1 MAHPQALYTN
11 NAQVVTSLHPH
22 LYEASARAA
31 AAMAAA
37 LHQGA
42 PSAPSSRSVVAP
54 ATVSSSS
61 IRKAVPPKK
70 SEDELAA
77 AAVLLGLTSRD
88 EENTNQHQLPSSS
101 LISDES
107 VEGLPPKKGV
117 GYKKAVTKKTSTLA
131 SKQAMS
137 NVAAPASTCFRPTPV
152 AATNNHNTGHVSDEN
167 SSHTAG
173 DPSFEDSSVEN
184 NSRTHS
190 PAGVMMVLAD
200 GTKFFSGSVSL
211 SLPED
216 DDVLSPLHC
225 FMRKYCVE
233 AFSASPEDVATPRY
247 GKSHGFKVEAGQ
259 VGIRCLYCKH
269 LPIQDRPERSVCFP
283 SSLANIYHS
292 METWQRRHSLVCTH
306 ISPWVK
312 KSIVEL
318 MESSKTR
325 AGGRRKYWEDS
336 ATQLGMV
343 DTPRGVRFIRSPGD
357 LGPTSDIEEGDVG
370 VKRDGCE
377 PVVREEDRDLVTPYL
392 YLLLEQMQTCFFTE
406 EDRTGGRSKIK
417 DIELNFPGYEC
428 RHCLG
433 KAGFGR
439 YFPSSVAALS
449 LANSDRNVYN
459 HLQKCRR
466 CPPHVK
472 NELVRLSKEQSQSKN
487 KRGLRKLFFSRIW
500 DRMHGTNS
508 SNDATGAIPVES
520 SPIHASD

>member
-1 MAHPQALYTN
+1 MAHPQAIYSN
-11 NAQVVTSLHPH
+11 NAQGVTSSLQHPQ
-22 LYEASARAA
+22 LYESSTRAA
-31 AAMAAA
+31 AIAA
-37 LHQGA
+37 
-42 PSAPSSRSVVAP
+42 APSSRSVVAP
-54 ATVSSSS
+54 AAVSSSS
-61 IRKAVPPKK
+61 SSSNKPVPPKK

-77 AAVLLGLTSRD
+77 VAVLLGLTSRD

-117 GYKKAVTKKTSTLA
+117 GYKKAVTKNKSTLA
-131 SKQAMS
+131 SKLATS
-137 NVAAPASTCFRPTPV
+137 NAAATVTASSCFRPTPMPG
-152 AATNNHNTGHVSDEN
+152 TTNHNLGHVSDEN

-173 DPSFEDSSVEN
+173 GPSFEDSSVEN
-184 NSRTHS
+184 NNSRTHS
-190 PAGVMMVLAD
+190 PAGAMMSLDD

-336 ATQLGMV
+336 ARRLGMV

-357 LGPTSDIEEGDVG
+357 LGPVSEIEEGDTE

-428 RHCLG
+428 RHCL
-433 KAGFGR
+433 
-439 YFPSSVAALS
+439 
-449 LANSDRNVYN
+449 
-459 HLQKCRR
+459 
-466 CPPHVK
+466 
-472 NELVRLSKEQSQSKN
+472 
-487 KRGLRKLFFSRIW
+487 RKGRIW
-500 DRMHGTNS
+500 TILSVVRGCIEFS
-508 SNDATGAIPVES
+508 QLRSQRL
-520 SPIHASD
+520 